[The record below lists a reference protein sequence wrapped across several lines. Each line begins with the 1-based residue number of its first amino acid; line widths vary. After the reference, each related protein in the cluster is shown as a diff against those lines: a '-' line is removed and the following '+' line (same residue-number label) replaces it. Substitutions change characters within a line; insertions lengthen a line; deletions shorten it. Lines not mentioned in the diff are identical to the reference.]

1 MLAVPIAMGLGYW
14 VDRQFESAPVGLI
27 VGSVVGFLA
36 MLLRVMRMRPPETN
50 DDSATEEKNESDQ

>member
-1 MLAVPIAMGLGYW
+1 MGLGYW